1 MPYENTLY
9 INDLSDSKREENG
22 DFSTSDSDNWIRV
35 SECDEIPSD
44 KGRTITGADGINHI
58 YQSILLAP
66 EDCPIIYPDTPIK
79 VVSEDGETIL
89 TGTVKRFKSYNKNC
103 KIWV

>member
-1 MPYENTLY
+1 MPYKNALY
-9 INDLSDSKREENG
+9 INNLSDSEREENG
-22 DFSTSDSDNWIRV
+22 DFISSDSDNWSFV
-35 SECDEIPSD
+35 AECDEIPSD
-44 KGRTITGADGINHI
+44 KGRTITGVDGINHT

-66 EDCPIIYPDTPIK
+66 EDCPIIYPDTLIK
-79 VVSEDGETIL
+79 VISEDGEIIL